1 MWHYE
6 KRDNMTKNDM
16 VIPIL
21 ENLWLAKKAI
31 ECMPKLPEAMKPS
44 HIRVLDVIYKKYN
57 QNGSVRVTDVS
68 TAMQIT
74 KPSVTKLINELVAR
88 RAVKKTIAD
97 DDKRIV
103 LVELSPFGEEC
114 VQKYVLD
121 YHAKLAEKFSKINQE
136 KYLLMIE
143 TVEFIYQSMKEVSEK
158 NDEF

>member
-1 MWHYE
+1 MA
-6 KRDNMTKNDM
+6 KDDM

-21 ENLWLAKKAI
+21 EALWLSEKKL
-31 ECMPKLPEAMKPS
+31 EGMPRQPKEMKPS

-68 TAMQIT
+68 MAMQIT
-74 KPSVTKLINELVAR
+74 KPSITKLINELVDIGT
-88 RAVKKTIAD
+88 VKKTMAD

-103 LVELSPFGEEC
+103 LVEPTSFGKEC

-121 YHAKLAEKFSKINQE
+121 YHAKLADYFSEFDQG
-136 KYLLMIE
+136 KYLSMIE

-158 NDEF
+158 KSDGF

>member
-1 MWHYE
+1 
-6 KRDNMTKNDM
+6 MTKDDM

-21 ENLWLAKKAI
+21 EALWLAKKAI
-31 ECMPKLPEAMKPS
+31 ECMPELPKDMKPS
-44 HIRVLDVIYKKYN
+44 HIRVLNVIYKKYN

-74 KPSVTKLINELVAR
+74 KPSITKLINELVDIGT
-88 RAVKKTIAD
+88 VKKTIAD

-103 LVELSPFGEEC
+103 LVELSPFGKEC

-121 YHAKLAEKFSKINQE
+121 YHAKLAEYFSEIDQE
-136 KYLLMIE
+136 KYLSMIE

-158 NDEF
+158 K